1 MGADPGG
8 EVGVMRPGAGL
19 LLVASLFA
27 IGVAPVAAQ
36 IPFTEEAQL
45 RGVSYVTG
53 QDNYFGEGMAF
64 VDLDDDGDPDLVL
77 LGRADGLVGVYENN
91 GSGFFTTR
99 SATSGI
105 PAVPHSTGVIAADY
119 DRDGDLDLFISQ
131 GYDTLNKPGSVTP
144 NVLVRNDGGF
154 QFTDVTAEA
163 GVGDAGPAYGCA
175 WGDYDGDGLLDL
187 YVSNRFMPN
196 LLYHNLDNGMFEEV
210 AKTLGVDRG
219 DDPTFQSAFFDFDH
233 DGDADLYVANDK
245 AYCTLYSNHL
255 FENVGGSFVDI
266 TGASGTEACVSSM
279 CIAIGDFNDNGH
291 QDLYVTNLAPGNAL
305 LINQGDGT
313 FKHEE
318 EPANVASYA
327 IGWGSVF
334 FDYDNDGHLDLYVC
348 NILAN
353 NRLYRHDGLWPC
365 DDLSGL
371 LGVDDAQ
378 NSYTVAVADIDNDG
392 DLDMA
397 VQNTD
402 EPVHLYVNHE
412 GELRRWVKF
421 DVRGEGESR
430 YAVGAN
436 VRVCAGGVWRLR
448 EVIAGCNYLAQ
459 NDLTVHVGMDQAQVI
474 DELQVDWPGG
484 QSRTLTNLA
493 TNQAWT
499 LYPPDK
505 LGDAD
510 ADGTVDLT
518 DYFVFAGCFA
528 GGFQPGCEMMDFDG
542 NSAIDLLD
550 YDAFIAVYADPLY
563 DCNANKQ
570 DDLLEMLLDPGVDS
584 DGTGVPDSC
593 EAAGDLDGDGRVGIT
608 DFLTLL
614 ATWGPCPNPGACPAD
629 LDDDGIVGITDFLLL
644 LGNWSL

>member
-1 MGADPGG
+1 
-8 EVGVMRPGAGL
+8 MRPGVGL
-19 LLVASLFA
+19 LLTASMSAIAVASA
-27 IGVAPVAAQ
+27 AAQ

-45 RGVSYVTG
+45 RGVSYITD
-53 QDNYFGEGMAF
+53 QQNDFGEGMAF

-91 GSGFFTTR
+91 GSGFFTDR

-144 NVLVRNDGGF
+144 NLLMRNDGGF

-196 LLYHNLDNGMFEEV
+196 LLYHNLGNGTFEEV
-210 AKTLGVDRG
+210 AQTLGVDRG

-245 AYCTLYSNHL
+245 ANCTAYSNHF
-255 FENVGGSFVDI
+255 FENVRGSFVDI
-266 TGASGTEACVSSM
+266 TETSGTEACVWSM
-279 CIAIGDFNDNGH
+279 CIAIGDFNHNGH
-291 QDLYVTNLAPGNAL
+291 QDMYVTNLPQGNAL

-313 FKHEE
+313 FTREE
-318 EPANVASYA
+318 LPANVASYA

-348 NILAN
+348 NVLAN
-353 NRLYRHDGLWPC
+353 NRLYRHDGQWPC
-365 DDLSGL
+365 NDLSGV

-378 NSYTVAVADIDNDG
+378 DSYTVAVADIDNDG

-402 EPVHLYVNHE
+402 EPVHLYINHE
-412 GELRRWVKF
+412 GELRRWAKF

-493 TNQAWT
+493 TNQTWT

-510 ADGTVDLT
+510 ADGTVDLS
-518 DYFVFAGCFA
+518 DYFVFAGCFE

-542 NSAIDLLD
+542 NSTIDLLD
-550 YDAFIAVYADPLY
+550 YDGFIAVYSDPVY
-563 DCNANKQ
+563 DCNGNRQ
-570 DDLLEMLLDPGVDS
+570 DDLLEMLLDHGLDA

-593 EAAGDLDGDGRVGIT
+593 EAAGDLDGDGQVGIT
-608 DFLTLL
+608 DFLMLL
-614 ATWGPCPNPGACPAD
+614 AAWGPCPDPPGACPAD
-629 LDDDGIVGITDFLLL
+629 MDDDGIVGITDFLML
-644 LGNWSL
+644 LGNWT